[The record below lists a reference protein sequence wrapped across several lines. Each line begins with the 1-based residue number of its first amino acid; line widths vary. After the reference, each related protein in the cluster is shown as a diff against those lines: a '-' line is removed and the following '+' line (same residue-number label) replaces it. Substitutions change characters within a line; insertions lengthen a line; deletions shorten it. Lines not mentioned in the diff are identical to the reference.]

1 MGVEQSGRFR
11 PERTIVA
18 HESLRPAFMLEFIKK
33 LMPREEKFFD
43 LFEAHAAKA
52 VDAANTLLAIMAG
65 GGDVAANCA
74 LLMRQEEEAD
84 VISAEV
90 LQALRRSFITPFD
103 RSDISKLATSLD
115 DAVDQ
120 MNKTAKAVLLFEVK
134 SFEPHMRHMA
144 EDAVKMAQLLVEAM
158 PLMRNVGQTS
168 ARLHELTGRMVALE
182 EDSDQ
187 VNEAGLKAL
196 LKGKARKDAMAFIIG
211 AEIYE
216 HLEKVCDRFEDV
228 AHAMSDIAIEHV

>member
-1 MGVEQSGRFR
+1 
-11 PERTIVA
+11 
-18 HESLRPAFMLEFIKK
+18 MLDIIKK
-33 LMPREEKFFD
+33 IMPREEKFFD

-52 VDAANTLLAIMAG
+52 VEAANTLLAIMAG
-65 GGDVAANCA
+65 GKDVEANCA

-120 MNKTAKAVLLFEVK
+120 MNKTAKAVLLFEVGN
-134 SFEPHMRHMA
+134 FEPQMRHMA
-144 EDAVKMAQLLVEAM
+144 EDAVKMSQLLVEAM
-158 PLMRNVGQTS
+158 PLMRNVGQHS
-168 ARLHELTGRMVALE
+168 AKLHELTGKMVALE

-196 LKGKARKDAMAFIIG
+196 LRGNAKKDAMAFIIG